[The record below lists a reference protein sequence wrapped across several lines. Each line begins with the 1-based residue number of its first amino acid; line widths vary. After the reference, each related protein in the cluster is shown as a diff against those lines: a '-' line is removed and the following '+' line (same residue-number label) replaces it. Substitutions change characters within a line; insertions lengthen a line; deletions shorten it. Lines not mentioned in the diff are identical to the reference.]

1 LARLKWD
8 KLLSA
13 ERFSDSLRPKLA
25 DRPEPLGWL
34 ITDRTEIERDFDRI
48 LFSTPMRR
56 LGDKTQVFPRE
67 RNESVRNRLTHTH
80 EVTNLAR
87 TVGHYIVHGTLG
99 DQIFQEL
106 GDSGDRRRVIR
117 DVPAMLTAIAL
128 AHDLGNP
135 PFGHQGEHAI
145 RTWMERNSST
155 LFSGV
160 KGAGGE
166 HGQKI
171 EAPLL
176 DAQQKDF
183 LLFEGNAQTFRVLTR
198 LQVVDDDLGL
208 NLTYGTL
215 AALMKYTAGA
225 DAMNPDGANA
235 ALKKVGYFQSEQQ
248 IAQQAREQCGLIGS
262 VRHPLTFIM
271 EACDDVAYTVLD
283 AEDAVKK
290 QIVSFSDVLAW
301 MRQNYNKDELTKY
314 VVDQSEY
321 DHHRNRETRGLSPS
335 ELNDVS
341 MQKFRVHSIHAMM
354 SAVIRAFEL
363 HYEEI
368 MEGRFQANLVGDSKA
383 AVFAKALKEFDAR
396 HAYRNRRV
404 RGLELEGFNVL
415 HGLMDQLWW
424 AITQRPDY
432 KELSPKNR
440 SNPFASYVYDLIS
453 ENYRRIFENNTINSH
468 RKNQPTL
475 PIRYRELQLL
485 TDMVSGMT
493 DEYAIDLYGEL
504 SKFAQGA
511 SAIIGG
517 NPCKQ

>member
-1 LARLKWD
+1 MARLQWD
-8 KLLSA
+8 KLLCA
-13 ERFSDSLRPKLA
+13 ERFSDSLRQKPT
-25 DRPEPLGWL
+25 DRPDQLSWL
-34 ITDRTEIERDFDRI
+34 VADRTEIERDFDRI

-87 TVGHYIVHGTLG
+87 TVGHYIVHGSLG
-99 DQIFQEL
+99 ENIIRDL
-106 GDSGDRRRVIR
+106 GNTNDSRRRVLR

-135 PFGHQGEHAI
+135 PFGHQGEYAI
-145 RTWMERNSST
+145 RTWMDQKADD
-155 LFSGV
+155 LFAGV
-160 KGAGGE
+160 KESE
-166 HGQKI
+166 HSDVQI
-171 EAPLL
+171 EAPLSE
-176 DAQQKDF
+176 AQKQDF
-183 LLFEGNAQTFRVLTR
+183 LSFEGNAQTLRVLTR

-208 NLTYGTL
+208 NLTFGTL

-225 DAMNPDGANA
+225 DAMMPDGENA
-235 ALKKVGYFQSEQQ
+235 ALKKVGYFQSERQ
-248 IAQQAREQCGLIGS
+248 IAEQAREECGLEES

-290 QIVSFSDVLAW
+290 QIVSFSDVIAW
-301 MRQNYNKDELTKY
+301 LRPNCETDELTKY
-314 VVDQSEY
+314 VVEQSEY
-321 DHHRNRETRGLSPS
+321 DHRRSREARGLSPS

-354 SAVIRAFEL
+354 SAVIRAFED
-363 HYEEI
+363 HYEQI
-368 MEGRFQANLVGDSKA
+368 MEGQFQANLVSESNA
-383 AVFAKALKEFDAR
+383 AIFAKTLKDFDAR
-396 HAYRNRRV
+396 HAYRDRRV

-424 AITQRPDY
+424 AITKRPNFG
-432 KELSPKNR
+432 ELSPKNR
-440 SNPFASYVYDLIS
+440 SNPFASYAYDLIS
-453 ENYRRIFENNTINSH
+453 ENYRRIFEDNTINSH
-468 RKNQPTL
+468 RRDQPNL

-493 DEYAIDLYGEL
+493 DEYAVELHSQL
-504 SKFAQGA
+504 SKFAKGA
-511 SAIIGG
+511 SALSGG
-517 NPCKQ
+517 NQ